1 MAYIFS
7 LLFSL
12 IGIFGVGVL
21 EFALATAADGE
32 GIGVVVVGGIGI
44 VIVIVAVPISLFS
57 WLMTW
62 AFRGDVSPI
71 GYSALWLNVISIL
84 ILIVMNT

>member
-21 EFALATAADGE
+21 GFALATAADG